1 MENAHTTAKPL
12 MQRMADSKWIPLRTL
27 SDQEYRGMLDE
38 KLLSVEAEI
47 ALIDDKIQ
55 ELEKNR
61 PVPVSAS
68 K

>member
-1 MENAHTTAKPL
+1 

-27 SDQEYRGMLDE
+27 SDQEYRGMLEE

-55 ELEKNR
+55 ELEKAR
-61 PVPVSAS
+61 PVPASAS